1 MKRHPVFLTV
11 LLLSGCSALSG
22 LDSQSKFS
30 CKAPDGISCSS
41 LSGVYANAVEDN
53 LPGLRQ
59 PAVKA
64 QAEKPRIDETLPA
77 AFSIT
82 RASPSIVGQTPVSGE
97 PIHTRPKILRIWLA
111 PWEDADG
118 DLHDQ
123 SYLYMVADYGRW
135 MVEHNRQRIIDWY
148 RPTTLKT
155 GEIGMDASHQDKKT
169 GWPGGHF
176 TAPAAP
182 PQNQYPDTL
191 PREDMYD
198 LEDPF

>member
-1 MKRHPVFLTV
+1 MNRHPIFLAV
-11 LLLSGCSALSG
+11 LLLSGCSTLSG

-53 LPGLRQ
+53 LPGLR
-59 PAVKA
+59 PSAVKV
-64 QAEKPRIDETLPA
+64 QSEKPHSDETLPA

-82 RASPSIVGQTPVSGE
+82 RVSPSIVGQVPASGE
-97 PIHTRPKILRIWLA
+97 PVHTRQKILRIWLA

-148 RPTTLKT
+148 RPMTLKT
-155 GEIGMDASHQDKKT
+155 GEIGKDTSHQDKT
-169 GWPGGHF
+169 GFPNGYS
-176 TAPAAP
+176 APPAAP
-182 PQNQYPDTL
+182 LQNQYPDTF
-191 PREDMYD
+191 PQQDMYD
-198 LEDPF
+198 PEDQF